1 MTEKEFLDILNKYC
15 PNAEIE
21 KDDNS
26 YDITM
31 PITNLTSFTNL
42 SEQSVKEII
51 FEYAFIQE
59 VNQKFQKIHIGYVQ
73 YTLIRNIQV
82 DFEDNSNE
90 ITAQGFIP
98 LLLNA
103 YYEFETNKNGL
114 AINGIPYVQ
123 EIVPIYGLTLK
134 QSTTFSTNESF
145 ETIQEKARQ
154 LANNMLQEFK
164 KI

>member
-15 PNAEIE
+15 PDVEIE

-31 PITNLTSFTNL
+31 PITNLTSFARL
-42 SEQSVKEII
+42 SEKSVKEII

-59 VNQKFQKIHIGYVQ
+59 VNQKFQKIHIGYVE
-73 YTLIRNIQV
+73 YRLIRNIQV
-82 DFEDNSNE
+82 DFENNSTE

-98 LLLNA
+98 LLLNT

-114 AINGIPYVQ
+114 SIKGIPYVQ
-123 EIVPIYGLTLK
+123 EIVPTFGLTLK
-134 QSTTFSTNESF
+134 QSTTFSAEDSF
-145 ETIQEKARQ
+145 KKVQENARQ
-154 LANNMLQEFK
+154 LANDMLHKFK
-164 KI
+164 EI